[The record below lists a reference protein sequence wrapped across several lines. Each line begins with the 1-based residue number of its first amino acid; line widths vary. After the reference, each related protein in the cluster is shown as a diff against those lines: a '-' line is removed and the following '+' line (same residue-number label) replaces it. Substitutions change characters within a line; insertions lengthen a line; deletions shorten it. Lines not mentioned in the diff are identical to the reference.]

1 MSFAEFDP
9 GYQPAPRNP
18 LAAVRRFAQA
28 RAAREPERCDLCS
41 APIAAEHQHLVELA
55 TRELVCSCDA
65 CAVLFGDQRAARY
78 RRVPRRSVRL
88 DDFQMS
94 DLEFQSLQVPI
105 GLAFFVYNSAAERV
119 MGYFPSPAGA
129 TESELPSE
137 AWQQLAEANPVLATL
152 QPDVEAL
159 LVYRIRNAREHYLAP
174 IDQCYKL
181 VGLIR
186 AHWRGL
192 SGGQR
197 AWEEVER
204 FFAQLAERS
213 RPLRGAAHA

>member
-1 MSFAEFDP
+1 MSVTEFEADSAR
-9 GYQPAPRNP
+9 PARNP

-28 RAAREPERCDLCS
+28 RAKAEPERCDLCS
-41 APIAAEHQHLVELA
+41 APLAAEHQHLLQLA
-55 TRELVCSCDA
+55 TRDLTCACDA

-78 RRVPRRSVRL
+78 RRVPRRIVRL
-88 DDFQMS
+88 PDFQMS

-105 GLAFFVYNSAAERV
+105 GLAFFAYNSAAQRV
-119 MGYFPSPAGA
+119 MAYFPSPAGA
-129 TESELPSE
+129 TESELPGDSWE
-137 AWQQLAEANPVLATL
+137 QLTEANPVLGTM
-152 QPDVEAL
+152 QHDVEAL
-159 LVYRIRNAREHYLAP
+159 LVYRIRQAREQYVAP

-197 AWEEVER
+197 AWDEVDR
-204 FFAQLAERS
+204 FFGQLQERS
-213 RPLRGAAHA
+213 RPLRGTAHA